1 MPIRLLTA
9 AVIAFVCLFI
19 GCTPAA
25 SQGAGESSLTDPAER
40 AEQLAAVT
48 LKLSRIDRAEH
59 ARRAF
64 EAPGIVLSTP
74 RLNVA
79 GDDAE
84 LAERIASMVEEAV
97 VVLPPELEDADLR
110 IRMNIERPAAGRC
123 PAWAWASAWEGYGT
137 IEVFVDPAWPEAT
150 LRRIVAHEAGHV
162 YHFAARGEIRSL
174 QGDALLVEGLATWL
188 ARGAWLAD
196 LGFAS
201 LDDAVRKYLEAGT
214 YMSLAG
220 DYEVDIAALAAS
232 ATECFALRD
241 RLYTQWAAF
250 VAYLLDRFGFE
261 AVMAATAQPREVLGE
276 QGGMLTFAPLDYEAA
291 FGVGLADLEREW
303 LDDLDGQ

>member
-1 MPIRLLTA
+1 MPVRLLTA
-9 AVIAFVCLFI
+9 AGIAFVGLCV

-25 SQGAGESSLTDPAER
+25 GQGAAESSLTDPAER

-84 LAERIASMVEEAV
+84 LVERIASMVEEAV
-97 VVLPPELEDADLR
+97 VVLPPELVDADLR
-110 IRMNIERPAAGRC
+110 IRVNIERPAAGRC
-123 PAWAWASAWEGYGT
+123 PARAWASAWEGYGT
-137 IEVFVDPAWPEAT
+137 IEVFVDSAWSEAT
-150 LRRIVAHEAGHV
+150 LRRIVAHEVGHV
-162 YHFAARGEIRSL
+162 YHLVARGEIPGP

-188 ARGAWLAD
+188 AREAWLAD

-201 LDDAVRKYLEAGT
+201 LDDAVRQYQEAGT

-220 DYEVDIAALAAS
+220 AYEVDIAAVAAS
-232 ATECFALRD
+232 AAECLALRD

-250 VAYLLDRFGFE
+250 VTYLLDGFGLE

-276 QGGMLTFAPLDYEAA
+276 RVGMLTLAPLDYEAA
-291 FGVGLADLEREW
+291 FGVALAELEREW